1 MSLRLARRLLACG
14 ATTAIAAALL
24 VAQAPAATAA
34 DSLIDLGVDID
45 YMYGSD
51 VVAGNDRVYASVDDR
66 IVAADS
72 RGVFTGAITGL
83 AGAGGL
89 AVTPD
94 GTRLYAALR
103 LSNEVAEIDTGSFS
117 ITRRFD
123 LAAYPCPRRVAW
135 SGGRLYVGYGC
146 SSGNGGLLG
155 LDTTAAQPEP
165 TPIIPRLNSFPV
177 PAAAGSTLVVSAD
190 NETLVYDT
198 SGADVTLRGMLGQP
212 SSIESSQPDITLTS
226 DGSTALTLHGSP
238 NTYNAW
244 DTTSLTLVRGYGT
257 EGSARAM
264 AISPDGTSVLGAQ
277 YFNGVSSINVFDA
290 ATGENTFTYADSDVE
305 VFMGALTNLG
315 RVAFALVKDAS
326 DRVHLWRVPDVDL
339 PASTLTL
346 TAPYAVDAVA
356 PLTLTGR
363 LALAEGSASGGQR
376 VTVAR
381 RVESIDGNGP
391 REPVAEVTTAAD
403 GSFTLTDALPA
414 AGRFRYEAVWD
425 GDAEHRWT
433 KAYTYV
439 TAAKVRSSV
448 TLDVPASATLFEPL
462 TLTGRLTLANGA
474 APGEQRLTVTRHAP
488 DGTRLTLSAVTAA
501 DGAYTLTDTPPVAGR
516 YTYYVSWSGNA
527 AYELSYTSRSVP
539 VAKAPVVLTLTGPEQ
554 SVADRSVELSGTLS
568 GAGLDPAGTTLLVQ
582 RTVSNRDGT
591 VTTGLPNIRLTSAD
605 GSFTV
610 ADTPQVGG
618 DYTYSV
624 RRLGDDTH
632 LPAEAV
638 HTLTVRGPLD

>member
-1 MSLRLARRLLACG
+1 MPLRIGQRLLACA
-14 ATTAIAAALL
+14 ATVVTAAAML
-24 VAQAPAATAA
+24 VAQAPSATAA
-34 DSLIDLGVDID
+34 DSLIDLGVDIE

-51 VVAGNDRVYASVDDR
+51 VVAGNDRVYASVNDR

-72 RGVFTGAITGL
+72 RGVLTGAITGL
-83 AGAGGL
+83 AGADGL

-146 SSGNGGLLG
+146 ASDGGLLG
-155 LDTTAAQPEP
+155 LETTAAQPEP
-165 TPIIPRLNSFPV
+165 APIISRLHSFPV

-198 SGADVTLRGMLGQP
+198 SGADVTLRGKLGQA
-212 SSIESSQPDITLTS
+212 SSIVSSQPDITLTS
-226 DGSTALTLHGSP
+226 DGSIALTLHGSP
-238 NTYNAW
+238 STYNAW
-244 DTTSLTLVRGYGT
+244 DTTSLTLLRGYGT
-257 EGSARAM
+257 GGSARAM
-264 AISPDGTSVLGAQ
+264 TVSPDGTSVMGAQ
-277 YFNGVSSINVFDA
+277 YSNGVSSVNVFDA
-290 ATGENTFTYADSDVE
+290 ATGESTFTYADSDVE
-305 VFMGALTNLG
+305 VFAGALTNLG
-315 RVAFALVKDAS
+315 RDAFALVKDDS

-346 TAPYAVDAVA
+346 TAPYTVDAVA

-363 LALAEGSASGGQR
+363 LALAEGLAPGGQR

-403 GSFTLTDALPA
+403 GSFTLADSLPA

-448 TLDVPASATLFEPL
+448 SLDLPASATLFEPL

-474 APGEQRLTVTRHAP
+474 APGEQQLTVTRHAP

-501 DGAYTLTDTPPVAGR
+501 DGAYTLTDTPPAAGR

-539 VAKAPVVLTLTGPEQ
+539 VAKAPVVLTLTGPES
-554 SVADRSVELSGTLS
+554 SVVDRSLEFS
-568 GAGLDPAGTTLLVQ
+568 GALTGTNLDWSRILITLE
-582 RTVSNRDGT
+582 RTITNRDGT
-591 VTTGLPNIRLTSAD
+591 VTTRLESIRPTSPD
-605 GSFTV
+605 GSFTF

-618 DYTYSV
+618 DYTYTV
-624 RRLGDDTH
+624 RWIGDTTH
-632 LPAEAV
+632 LPAQVSHAV
-638 HTLTVRGPLD
+638 TVRGPVD